1 MRYDAHPF
9 TTSPKGSAIWT
20 ASRNSL
26 ITQGDPT
33 QHLVLTFSVFIR
45 IIILCYVVKNY
56 ARLPRNKLVIKIYV
70 MENIYHYEI
79 TAIVEETFVETVT
92 NARQGL
98 NVLPFDLKRAIN
110 ETIRGASEPFPS
122 WFLLLPRRP
131 SFLTLY
137 IPDKW
142 LWIHS
147 CDPCDTFLFITISL
161 NIDYFKSSNFKH
173 SYRIYNLPL
182 LSFLLLYLK
191 KMETFH
197 DVVFKKIISLKNQ
210 LGIKC
215 STIINTFSFH

>member
-1 MRYDAHPF
+1 MRYDSHPF

-70 MENIYHYEI
+70 MENIYHYKI
-79 TAIVEETFVETVT
+79 TAIVEEMFVKTVT

-110 ETIRGASEPFPS
+110 ETIRGASELFPS
-122 WFLLLPRRP
+122 WFLLLLRRP

-142 LWIHS
+142 LWILSTTNKNFFTHHHHYYLVFS
-147 CDPCDTFLFITISL
+147 KHRYLIHTPSYFIHL
-161 NIDYFKSSNFKH
+161 NQNYLST
-173 SYRIYNLPL
+173 YRTNY
-182 LSFLLLYLK
+182 LS
-191 KMETFH
+191 M
-197 DVVFKKIISLKNQ
+197 KKIVCHFQ
-210 LGIKC
+210 
-215 STIINTFSFH
+215 